1 MKNNTAMQLMM
12 KPIIIIEGDNDSP
25 GASLPTSSPL
35 LLIPNEAAPD
45 TAIKLK

>member
-1 MKNNTAMQLMM
+1 LMM

-35 LLIPNEAAPD
+35 ITPKSASAAYSNLLLGLA
-45 TAIKLK
+45 KV